1 MENSKLATLQAKRDE
16 LIRTIK
22 DKQKEIDCFDVSLYY
37 SEDMFIDEMHEAF
50 GYIDI
55 MGIQYSAVHTL
66 RKIDYIAFREMFNNY
81 LDTLDKNDFD
91 EYQALD
97 EELEELEN
105 ELLEIEEQ
113 TEQLENE

>member
-1 MENSKLATLQAKRDE
+1 MENSKLAALQAKLGE
-16 LIRTIK
+16 LIKAIK

-66 RKIDYIAFREMFNNY
+66 RKIDYIAFREMYNDY
-81 LDTLDKNDFD
+81 TDSLDKNDFE
-91 EYQALD
+91 EYQELA